1 MSIDFYK
8 NLIQTNE
15 FHSSVKKEPLRL
27 GKVGGG
33 MPIYPNIK
41 NARTS
46 RNLSQQSAADFLGI
60 TSQQYS
66 LYETGQREMPMHHFI
81 TLAKFYGV
89 TLDYL
94 AGLTDEQ
101 GNPS

>member
-1 MSIDFYK
+1 MFA
-8 NLIQTNE
+8 
-15 FHSSVKKEPLRL
+15 
-27 GKVGGG
+27 
-33 MPIYPNIK
+33 YPNVK

-46 RNLSQQSAADFLGI
+46 RNLSQQSVADFLGI

-81 TLAKFYGV
+81 TLSKFYGE

-101 GNPS
+101 GNKI